1 MLDARFSGKAAP
13 GVPSFPP
20 VAICIGGKSAHIR
33 PISVARSRCRRERHI
48 AREVIVKGTTRTAI
62 LGAAA
67 WPALVCVAAY
77 PMVRAHG
84 CRARDVRRGAC
95 SILAI
100 ATKSAAAGREAVR
113 VREAVVVGR
122 ISAD

>member
-13 GVPSFPP
+13 GVPSFAP

-33 PISVARSRCRRERHI
+33 PTSARSRCGRERHI